1 VTTPALP
8 IDADLP
14 ELLAALHAGPN
25 AVLQAPPGAGK
36 TTRVPLAL
44 LEAPWLVGQKI
55 VMLEPRRLAARA
67 AARYMARQLGDEV
80 GGTVGFRVRG
90 ETRVSRRTRIEVV
103 TEGVLTRMLQ
113 EDQSLEGV
121 GAVLFDEYHERSIH
135 ADTGLALCLQTQEVL
150 RPQLRI
156 LVMSATLDGAR
167 IAALLGG
174 APVVTSD
181 GRLHPVETRYR
192 ERSVSGWIEDAVA
205 GTIRD
210 ALHEETGDVLV
221 FLPGAGEIRRVQA
234 QLRDVDATVTVHAL
248 FGMLPP
254 AEQDAALA
262 PAPRGRRKVVLATS
276 IAETSLTIEGVRVV
290 VDSGLARV
298 PRFSARTGM
307 SRLETTRVPLASAD
321 QRRGRAGRLG
331 PGVCYRCWTVGEH
344 AGLLPYARPE
354 LLEAD
359 LAPLALDL
367 SLVGICDPAELRW
380 LDAPPAAAFTQARAL
395 LCTLGALTDRGALTA
410 HGKVMSR
417 LGLHPRLAHLLV
429 TARTLGLAPL
439 AVDLAAVLDERD
451 LLRGNGAPAEADLR
465 LRLAAVRGRQ
475 VPGHSAD
482 PGAVH
487 RVREQARDLSRRLR
501 ESEVVKSTTSLK
513 TAEDGSE
520 SDSVVLQTTTSVG
533 LLLAL
538 AYPDR
543 VARRRDGYA
552 GRYLLA
558 NGRGAWLQTSDLLAR
573 EDWLVVADLDDAG
586 TEATIRLAAPIDLAD
601 IMQHLPIDTRDEIQF
616 DPVARTVAARRRRM
630 LGALVIDESPLRE
643 PDPAAIAGVLLAVVR
658 REGLRV
664 LEWSDQVEQLR
675 ARLAFVHALDGE
687 SWPEASD
694 EALLA
699 SLETW
704 LLPHLEGIRRI
715 DALRKL
721 DLRECLL
728 GGLLDWKQRQQLDQ
742 LAPERIA
749 VPIGSMVQVDYADPA
764 APVLAV
770 RMQWIFGLAETPRVG
785 LGRVPVVLH
794 LLSPAMRPMQVTRDL
809 AAFWRGSYAD
819 VRKEMRGRY
828 PRHHWPENPL
838 EAEPIR
844 GVKRKPIG

>member
-1 VTTPALP
+1 
-8 IDADLP
+8 
-14 ELLAALHAGPN
+14 
-25 AVLQAPPGAGK
+25 
-36 TTRVPLAL
+36 
-44 LEAPWLVGQKI
+44 
-55 VMLEPRRLAARA
+55 
-67 AARYMARQLGDEV
+67 
-80 GGTVGFRVRG
+80 
-90 ETRVSRRTRIEVV
+90 
-103 TEGVLTRMLQ
+103 
-113 EDQSLEGV
+113 
-121 GAVLFDEYHERSIH
+121 
-135 ADTGLALCLQTQEVL
+135 
-150 RPQLRI
+150 
-156 LVMSATLDGAR
+156 
-167 IAALLGG
+167 
-174 APVVTSD
+174 
-181 GRLHPVETRYR
+181 
-192 ERSVSGWIEDAVA
+192 
-205 GTIRD
+205 
-210 ALHEETGDVLV
+210 
-221 FLPGAGEIRRVQA
+221 
-234 QLRDVDATVTVHAL
+234 
-248 FGMLPP
+248 
-254 AEQDAALA
+254 
-262 PAPRGRRKVVLATS
+262 
-276 IAETSLTIEGVRVV
+276 
-290 VDSGLARV
+290 
-298 PRFSARTGM
+298 
-307 SRLETTRVPLASAD
+307 
-321 QRRGRAGRLG
+321 
-331 PGVCYRCWTVGEH
+331 
-344 AGLLPYARPE
+344 
-354 LLEAD
+354 
-359 LAPLALDL
+359 
-367 SLVGICDPAELRW
+367 
-380 LDAPPAAAFTQARAL
+380 
-395 LCTLGALTDRGALTA
+395 
-410 HGKVMSR
+410 
-417 LGLHPRLAHLLV
+417 
-429 TARTLGLAPL
+429 
-439 AVDLAAVLDERD
+439 
-451 LLRGNGAPAEADLR
+451 
-465 LRLAAVRGRQ
+465 
-475 VPGHSAD
+475 
-482 PGAVH
+482 
-487 RVREQARDLSRRLR
+487 
-501 ESEVVKSTTSLK
+501 LK
-513 TAEDGSE
+513 TVDDGSE
-520 SDSVVLQTTTSVG
+520 ADSIVLQTTTNVG

-558 NGRGAWLQTSDLLAR
+558 NGRGAWLQTSDPLAR

-828 PRHHWPENPL
+828 PRHYWPENPL

-844 GVKRKPIG
+844 GVKRKPIA